1 MNLLTNLMYFFF
13 FFFLASRLERS
24 YGYKKL
30 QIMGQ
35 NVRMVIQLYP
45 NMNVFCGENLKALLQ
60 LLRGKLLS
68 KCMCKE

>member
-1 MNLLTNLMYFFF
+1 MMNLLTNLMY